1 VTESLSAEKTGWRFR
16 RSRVYRQTMSA
27 PLPPRL
33 GGQPS
38 ASSGNVSPQQPEI
51 APLQESAGTLNT
63 SNSTLRPD
71 AASSQTAPRKKR
83 NHRGGKKKRLRRKS
97 FAVSTE
103 DGHGM
108 PETTQPSRP
117 GQSQNAARSSFYR
130 LHGQNLSNTS
140 LESEALLDH
149 RSVITAD
156 TIKLI
161 S

>member
-1 VTESLSAEKTGWRFR
+1 
-16 RSRVYRQTMSA
+16 MSA

-33 GGQPS
+33 GG
-38 ASSGNVSPQQPEI
+38 
-51 APLQESAGTLNT
+51 PLSAGSSSVAPQGPDLTLPQDSAAATNT

-71 AASSQTAPRKKR
+71 AASSQTATRKKR
-83 NHRGGKKKRLRRKS
+83 NHRGGKKKRARRQS

-108 PETTQPSRP
+108 PETSQSSRP

-149 RSVITAD
+149 RSVITAG
-156 TIKLI
+156 TVKYELTNLVEN
-161 S
+161 SKA